1 MPLLFSYGT
10 LQQEGVQMATF
21 GRLLE
26 GKPDAL
32 LGYAMEEVKIDD
44 PDVVAKSGKTHH
56 PIVVHTGYG
65 EDRVTGAVFE
75 ITDDELE
82 HADAYEVDAYR
93 RVLARTSPRASRPGC
108 MSTRCAGPPRVGSKE

>member
-10 LQQEGVQMATF
+10 LQQENVQMATF
-21 GRLLE
+21 GRRLE
-26 GKPDAL
+26 GKSDAL
-32 LGYAMEEVKIDD
+32 VGYAMEDLKIED
-44 PDVVAKSGKTHH
+44 PDVVATSGSDHH

-65 EDRVTGAVFE
+65 EDSVAGSVFE

-93 RVLARTSPRASRPGC
+93 RVLAPLASGLKAWVYVDALR
-108 MSTRCAGPPRVGSKE
+108 GPPEGGSKE